1 MAKKE
6 ARRIFETLEIGDSY
20 RVLKIICGGNAA
32 LAEHC
37 EISYHWVD
45 RWGGKAAR
53 GGRHRINQKHWPD
66 IIRASKNL
74 IDLRALQILDART
87 H

>member
-1 MAKKE
+1 MMAKE
-6 ARRIFETLEIGDSY
+6 TSRIFETLEVSDSY
-20 RVLKIICGGNAA
+20 RILKIICGGNAR
-32 LAEHC
+32 LAEKC

-53 GGRHRINQKHWPD
+53 GGRHKINPKHWPD
-66 IIRASKNL
+66 IIKASKGL
-74 IDLRALQILDART
+74 IDKRALEVLDART